1 MMAYMTSKTPPESEP
16 RLPKGWLAL
25 PVAIAAGAIGVTVAA
40 RRIMRRPVPK
50 PTGRALVDGLHAP
63 VEIIR
68 DEWGVPHV
76 YATHEADLFFAQGFV
91 HAQDRLFQMDL
102 NRRIG
107 LGRLAEIT
115 GPLGVPFDKF
125 ARYLGWP
132 RAAAVQVAGGDES
145 THAVIDAYS
154 AGVNAF
160 IATQPLPAEFKVL
173 AYRPEPW
180 DALATS
186 AWGTVLAWGLSCN
199 WETELL
205 RAWLLDELGPERALA
220 MTPVYRPGYV
230 TTLPDEQV
238 GRRLAEG
245 LLRAFQETV
254 THGSIGTPLFGQGIG
269 SNNWVVAGSRT
280 ANGRPHLANDPH
292 LPPVFPTIWYAN
304 HLSGGDYHV
313 TGFTLPGVPG
323 VIIGHNEHCA
333 WGVTNAFPD
342 VQDIYIERFDPDD
355 PARYQVDGNWETA
368 EVREETIKVRGL
380 KNIILKTRTTRHGPV
395 FSDMLTGEHSDLSY
409 SWTLFQAGS
418 HIQSVLATNRAT
430 DWATFREGLRHWS
443 FPSQNVVYADTQ
455 GIIAYMMPGLVPRR
469 RQGDGLSPV
478 PGWKRD
484 FEWDGFIPFDELPCY
499 VNPPEGYLATANNCM
514 AGDSYP
520 YLLTGEWLPD
530 YRVCRIRE
538 LLGQKD
544 KLTLGDHRRIQN
556 DSVSSIAERFLAVAL
571 PTVGEAPVVDFELQD
586 ALRHLSDWDYSMTVD
601 SIPASLY
608 FGWLVKFTR
617 AAVAQAVGEERAATL
632 LAKGEQ
638 IGFPFMPFYEIGYE
652 LALRWLEASAT
663 HRGND
668 HPVGDNN
675 PAVNGALPDWIG
687 DVRPLLL
694 PALRRTLDVLQKEFG
709 RDPLQWAWG
718 SLHRI
723 EFEHEM
729 TRLPG
734 IGRLWKP
741 VSIPAPGDGY
751 TINQSDLTPH
761 FPPGPSNIIASC
773 RLIIDVGAW
782 DECLA
787 ALPGGQSGHPSSP
800 HYQDRIAEWRAGRYF
815 PLLFS
820 REKIEAAAQG
830 TWDLEPAQTGTTA

>member
-1 MMAYMTSKTPPESEP
+1 MTSKTPPDSNLS
-16 RLPKGWLAL
+16 LPKGWLAL
-25 PVAIAAGAIGVTVAA
+25 PVAIAAGAIGVTVVA
-40 RRIMRRPVPK
+40 RRVMRRPVPK
-50 PTGRALVDGLHAP
+50 PAGHAFVNGLRAP
-63 VEIIR
+63 VEIVR
-68 DEWGVPHV
+68 DEWGVPHL
-76 YATHEADLFFAQGFV
+76 YATNDIDLFFAQGFV

-115 GPLGVPFDKF
+115 GPLGVAFDRF
-125 ARYLGWP
+125 ARYRGWP
-132 RAAAVQVAGGDES
+132 RASAVQVAGGDES
-145 THAVIDAYS
+145 TRAVIDAYA

-160 IATQPLPAEFKVL
+160 IASQPLPAEFKVL

-220 MTPVYRPGYV
+220 MTPVYRSGYT

-254 THGSIGTPLFGQGIG
+254 AHGPVGMPVFGQGIG

-280 ANGRPHLANDPH
+280 ASGRPHLANDPH

-323 VIIGHNEHCA
+323 VIIGHNEYCA

-342 VQDIYIERFDPDD
+342 VQDVYIERFDPAD
-355 PARYQVDGNWETA
+355 PARYQVDGEWETA
-368 EVREETIKVRGL
+368 EIHEETIKVRGL
-380 KNIILKTRTTRHGPV
+380 RNVKLKTRTTRHGPV
-395 FSDMLTGEHSDLSY
+395 FSDMLAGDHHDLSY
-409 SWTLFQAGS
+409 SWTLFHAGS

-430 DWATFREGLRHWS
+430 DWATFRDSLRHWS
-443 FPSQNVVYADTQ
+443 FPSQNVVYADTR
-455 GIIAYMMPGLVPRR
+455 GTIAYMMPGLVPRR
-469 RQGDGLSPV
+469 RRGDGLSPV
-478 PGWKRD
+478 PGWVRD
-484 FEWDGFIPFDELPCY
+484 NEWDGFIPFDELPYY

-514 AGDSYP
+514 VGDSFP

-530 YRVCRIRE
+530 YRVKRIRE
-538 LLGQKD
+538 LLGQQD
-544 KLTLGDHRRIQN
+544 NLTLDDHVRIQN
-556 DSVSSIAERFLAVAL
+556 DSVSPMAQRFLTVAL
-571 PTVGEAPVVDFELQD
+571 PSVDGEPARAPELQV
-586 ALRHLSDWDYSMTVD
+586 ALSRLSTWDGNMAVD
-601 SIPASLY
+601 SIPATLC
-608 FGWLVKFTR
+608 FGWLVHFTR
-617 AAVAQAVGEERAATL
+617 AAVAQAVGEARATTL
-632 LAKGEQ
+632 LAKGGQ
-638 IGFPFMPFYEIGYE
+638 IGFPFMPFYEISYE
-652 LALRWLEASAT
+652 LALRWLEASVGHHAN
-663 HRGND
+663 HD
-668 HPVGDNN
+668 PVGDME
-675 PAVNGALPDWIG
+675 PTMDDGFPDWIG

-694 PALRRTLDVLQKEFG
+694 PALRQTLEVLHKELG
-709 RDPLQWAWG
+709 RDSSEWVWG
-718 SLHRI
+718 KLHRI

-761 FPPGPSNIIASC
+761 FPPEPSTIIASC
-773 RLIIDVGAW
+773 RLIVDVGDW
-782 DECLA
+782 DECLV
-787 ALPGGQSGHPSSP
+787 ALPGGQSGHPASP
-800 HYQDRIAEWRAGRYF
+800 HYQDRIAEWREGRYF

-820 REKIEAAAQG
+820 RARIESAAQG
-830 TWDLEPAQTGTTA
+830 TWYLEPAQKGTI